1 MPTVYTTTRMYFLG
15 QMPQA
20 SGVDIASQLYW
31 VSLLLEVMEEALIV
45 PLYPCIGETISQDWA
60 TRNKVCTGLLVT
72 LVFYTS
78 FSSIVMI
85 FAEPLVDSMAP
96 QQALRAD
103 TVKYIRWEMVAA
115 VIQGL
120 ERFSHV
126 VFVLLERDKVILATT
141 FLQTFL
147 TVLFDYLFV
156 SDLPGSFRMGVIG
169 LALSN
174 IWTYTLVLL
183 FACFYLPGAGGRPL
197 NWSWL
202 LSWWRVGRWA
212 ALASL
217 IRNLSYVI
225 FVARMVNVLH
235 QSGNYW
241 IANNFI
247 WKWLLLLFLP
257 LAELLKQEVSCRAR
271 VPSAHLQILPAYFM
285 LSLALFVVWLLTMPG
300 WRIFFEVVLN
310 IEKPLMARKIANWL
324 VPFYFFYMFAALFD
338 SIFYG
343 FGFTD
348 QLACV
353 SIVANLGVYGSAF
366 ILYSLGVFSLS
377 MKAVMDLFGSGIVVG
392 TALRIILYYRY
403 FLRPRRG

>member
-1 MPTVYTTTRMYFLG
+1 M
-15 QMPQA
+15 
-20 SGVDIASQLYW
+20 
-31 VSLLLEVMEEALIV
+31 
-45 PLYPCIGETISQDWA
+45 
-60 TRNKVCTGLLVT
+60 
-72 LVFYTS
+72 
-78 FSSIVMI
+78 
-85 FAEPLVDSMAP
+85 
-96 QQALRAD
+96 
-103 TVKYIRWEMVAA
+103 
-115 VIQGL
+115 
-120 ERFSHV
+120 
-126 VFVLLERDKVILATT
+126 
-141 FLQTFL
+141 
-147 TVLFDYLFV
+147 
-156 SDLPGSFRMGVIG
+156 
-169 LALSN
+169 
-174 IWTYTLVLL
+174 
-183 FACFYLPGAGGRPL
+183 
-197 NWSWL
+197 
-202 LSWWRVGRWA
+202 
-212 ALASL
+212 
-217 IRNLSYVI
+217 I

-271 VPSAHLQILPAYFM
+271 VQSAHLQILPAYFM

-300 WRIFFEVVLN
+300 WKIFFEVVLN
-310 IEKPLMARKIANWL
+310 VEKPLMALEIANWL
-324 VPFYFFYMFAALFD
+324 VPFYFVYMFAALFD